1 MPANKIILV
10 NAHKK
15 SAEYLHNNPTEH
27 LGLGYLAA
35 YLRKFGYS
43 NVEIIDGYALAL
55 STEQIFDEV
64 RAAAPDLI
72 GITLEYNT
80 FEEAIK
86 LARLVKGVH
95 PHARV
100 VLGGEHATYATVEI
114 LETHPEID
122 FIVRGEGEVTFL
134 ELCELTFNGSGQPL
148 ADVLGVAYRDASGKA
163 VQNKDRPAIE
173 DLDTLPFP
181 ARDTLER
188 ALKAGLRPAIAMLGS
203 RGCPAKCS
211 FCNAYKFFNI
221 GGGARWRPRS
231 AENIVDEL
239 EMLLNKYQGLDI
251 YPVVYFGDENF
262 PGPKRGLPRVREFAE
277 RIIRKGLSV
286 EYEIFCRTDSFNGQ
300 DELVDLLRQSGLI
313 SVLMGIEA
321 GSDDQLKLLNKG
333 SSASKNLSSVEIFQK
348 YNVVTSSSGFL
359 MFNPYTTFRDLRR
372 NVSFLLRI
380 QHATLYNMSC
390 RVHAYPGLEMNKDLA
405 DSGMLTSEYT
415 HYKVDSIAFV
425 NKHVQGIADL
435 LTDLADVDL
444 LRRED
449 STMRDIDINMAR
461 TLSVIG
467 GNLLEGDMVQQC
479 EVAALF
485 AAKAAVQRRSA
496 DFFLALVE
504 QAEAHDLTRDGFIT
518 QYATYA
524 EAIRQGLDH
533 LDNVFHETMLNI
545 KHYLD
550 ETFLTDLVGEPLS
563 AQNLCRPE
571 QGHNGALSAASMHSV
586 GEVS

>member
-1 MPANKIILV
+1 MTIEEELPVPANKIILV

-35 YLRKFGYS
+35 YLRKFDYS

-55 STEQIFDEV
+55 STEQIFEEV
-64 RAAAPDLI
+64 TAAAPALL

-80 FEEAIK
+80 FEEAMK

-95 PHARV
+95 PHTRI
-100 VLGGEHATYATVEI
+100 VLGGEHATYATTEI
-114 LETHPEID
+114 LDSYPEID
-122 FIVRGEGEVTFL
+122 FIVRGEGEVTVL
-134 ELCELTFNGSGQPL
+134 ELCEVLFNHSRRGLHGILGL
-148 ADVLGVAYRDASGKA
+148 AHRDPESGKV

-173 DLDTLPFP
+173 DLDTLPYP

-231 AENIVDEL
+231 AANIVGEL
-239 EMLLNKYQGLDI
+239 EMLLRKYEGMDL

-262 PGPKRGLPRVREFAE
+262 PGPKRDQARVREFAE
-277 RIIRKGLSV
+277 LIIQKGLCV
-286 EYEIFCRTDSFNGQ
+286 EYEIFCRTDTFNGE
-300 DELVDLLRQSGLI
+300 DELVGLLKQSGLI

-321 GSDDQLKLLNKG
+321 GSDDQLKMLNKG

-372 NVSFLLRI
+372 NITFLLRI
-380 QHATLYNMSC
+380 QHATLYNMGC

-405 DSGMLTSEYT
+405 SSGMLTPEYS

-425 NKHVQGIADL
+425 NKRVQGIADL
-435 LTDLADVDL
+435 LTDLGDVDL
-444 LRRED
+444 MRRED

-461 TLSVIG
+461 VLSVIG
-467 GNLLEGDMVQQC
+467 GSLLEGE
-479 EVAALF
+479 EVHKCDVASLF
-485 AAKAAVQRRSA
+485 AAKAQVQRRSA
-496 DFFLALVE
+496 NFFLELVDR
-504 QAEAHDLTRDGFIT
+504 AEEGVLTQELFVGL
-518 QYATYA
+518 YAVYCQELRECLDKLDTVFYQTMRN
-524 EAIRQGLDH
+524 IQDH
-533 LDNVFHETMLNI
+533 LNE
-545 KHYLD
+545 
-550 ETFLTDLVGEPLS
+550 EFLPAPVSEPIT
-563 AQNLCRPE
+563 AKNLCRPE
-571 QGHNGALSAASMHSV
+571 FA
-586 GEVS
+586 